1 LRRGQLVVVLEH
13 QLWCRAAAV
22 DGEQRVS
29 TPGELMVRGAARA
42 GAAAPLVGEHHRG
55 AVVVE
60 VRRVPVGEVLIG
72 HRVDPDRVGRVGD
85 VDEYAVAL
93 AGTGGQPDLREGRD
107 VVAGVRVGGRG
118 VPGPGRR
125 ALTRVGTRVRGPG
138 RAVLQSVDLPHL
150 VLEEACLVDHL
161 GSSGVCHRHLD
172 DLDHPHRRVVAG
184 GISLAT
190 TIGNEAL
197 RGVDGLIG
205 VALVRGAVVVDV
217 NVVRVAGILY
227 QPVGVRTA

>member
-1 LRRGQLVVVLEH
+1 
-13 QLWCRAAAV
+13 
-22 DGEQRVS
+22 
-29 TPGELMVRGAARA
+29 
-42 GAAAPLVGEHHRG
+42 
-55 AVVVE
+55 
-60 VRRVPVGEVLIG
+60 
-72 HRVDPDRVGRVGD
+72 
-85 VDEYAVAL
+85 
-93 AGTGGQPDLREGRD
+93 
-107 VVAGVRVGGRG
+107 GRG

-150 VLEEACLVDHL
+150 VLEPACLVDRL

-227 QPVGVRTA
+227 QPVGVRTATELDRGYLLGVVQVGDIPDSDTPHTVGVWLVV